1 MIDLFRVSRCG
12 FHEDARTCDKLR
24 LSFPSPAM
32 SGRTTAYHSRS
43 SWSLL
48 GLLFLGGCLSLGE
61 YQVGVDALYPQDI
74 RTVSV
79 QIFESYSYR
88 RFLGERLTEAVVKEI
103 ESRTPYKVVDASRAD
118 AVLSGTIIREQKSV
132 LVESPFDDAR
142 EIRTTMS
149 VLVKWHRR
157 NVVPPI
163 PPSKVVVNSNKSFVP
178 ETGQSLATAQQ
189 AAIEDLAAKIVDLME
204 IDPLPGVDGPPP
216 LVVPQQ

>member
-1 MIDLFRVSRCG
+1 
-12 FHEDARTCDKLR
+12 
-24 LSFPSPAM
+24 M
-32 SGRTTAYHSRS
+32 SGRTTTHRHSRS